1 MSQQNLDQVVA
12 HLAATTLFANLP
24 RRALLA
30 IAPVMREAEYPP
42 GAVIAQEGR
51 VDGNLWVV
59 IDGMVSFQ
67 GRSPDGGPMHQG
79 MSGYGTVIGSRGV
92 FADEARDSTALAF
105 DRVRL
110 LTIDGEVLWE
120 ILRAEDQLLD
130 LLVLPD
136 ELRAILR
143 VPSAGPGPGGERTI
157 AIFRR
162 HPLTVLPGLTLLPL
176 TVFLGSSGLTWL
188 LASSGALGPA
198 ALTFLA
204 ILTLAATAAAAA
216 YAFYDYWYDCLVV
229 TNRRVMNVERKPW
242 IDERRSAARLDRV
255 QDVRFVQPSLL
266 ARLLDYGNISVQ
278 TAGARGKLGFDRVR
292 QPRRARDLI
301 FEQANRARDRAETER
316 QATIARKVLQAT
328 GRGAPPEEQVL
339 KVASRAET
347 EAMERPGLLLR
358 ALRYLLPPG
367 RTEAPDG
374 TVTFRKHWWSLV
386 AVGWLPIGLWL
397 LATGALALA
406 LLGSGPLTGSLTA
419 PGILLWLGLLAWAW
433 WVFEDWR
440 NDIYVLTRDLLIDI
454 NRRPLGLF
462 AEQRQAPLGQ
472 VQDVRFTVP
481 NPLAAILGFGDV
493 VVETAAES
501 GSFTFDGVRQP
512 QAVQEEIFLRLD
524 QRLASLQRAE
534 QEKRDEELV
543 RWITAYH
550 QINLADPANPKA
562 VAQATDWLRRE
573 PEG

>member
-42 GAVIAQEGR
+42 GAIIAQEGR
-51 VDGNLWVV
+51 VDSSLRVL
-59 IDGMVSFQ
+59 IDGMVAFQ
-67 GRSPDGGPMHQG
+67 GRSPDGGQMHQG

-110 LTIDGEVLWE
+110 LYVDGEVLWE
-120 ILRAEDQLLD
+120 ILRAEDELLD

-162 HPLTVLPGLTLLPL
+162 HPLTVLPTLVFLPAV
-176 TVFLGSSGLTWL
+176 VFLGSAGLTWL
-188 LASSGALGPA
+188 LASSGALGSA
-198 ALTFLA
+198 ALTLLSLLA
-204 ILTLAATAAAAA
+204 LGASTAAVA
-216 YAFYDYWYDCLVV
+216 YAFYDYWHDCLVV

-292 QPRRARDLI
+292 HPKRARDLI
-301 FEQANRARDRAETER
+301 FEQVGRAQERAETER
-316 QATIARKVLQAT
+316 QAMIARRVLQAT
-328 GRGAPPEEQVL
+328 GRSAPPEERPL
-339 KVASRAET
+339 RVASRPEQL
-347 EAMERPGLLLR
+347 AMERPGLLLR

-367 RTEAPDG
+367 RSEAPDG
-374 TVTFRKHWWSLV
+374 TVTFRKHWFSLLR
-386 AVGWLPIGLWL
+386 VGWLPIGLWL
-397 LATGALALA
+397 LATGALTAALI
-406 LLGSGPLTGSLTA
+406 GSGPLA
-419 PGILLWLGLLAWAW
+419 PLLGPALLLWLGLTAWAW

-440 NDIYVLTRDLLIDI
+440 NDIYVLTRELLIDI

-472 VQDVRFTVP
+472 VQDVRFVVP
-481 NPLAAILGFGDV
+481 HPLAAILGFGDV
-493 VVETAAES
+493 VIETAAES

-550 QINLADPANPKA
+550 QINLADPADPKA
-562 VAQATDWLRRE
+562 VERATGWLREE
-573 PEG
+573 PEA